1 MDMNPA
7 FADSSSEESSSETK
21 IDPVVQKFLDLAKAL
36 TEKKLIST
44 DAYDTIKKAVESC
57 SSEGK
62 DKKASEEDTSEM
74 EDDDME
80 EMDSEDPRI
89 IMLTKFKKTLGIPTF
104 KKKM

>member
-21 IDPVVQKFLDLAKAL
+21 MDPVVQKFLDLAKAL

-44 DAYDTIKKAVESC
+44 DAYNTIKKAVEYC

-74 EDDDME
+74 EDD